1 MNMRVGKNINLN
13 SSCNDV
19 VWSHL
24 EPNIL
29 ASGATNG
36 AVVIWNLQLNKR
48 MKMNSFYTDHKRT
61 VNKVCFHPNDG
72 NLLIS
77 GSQDGRMNLF
87 DLRVKDKAISTF
99 LSQSESVR
107 DVQFSRFRDNTF
119 ASVQENGNVQIWNL
133 RKPDHYCSQ
142 FTAHSGPVFSCDFHL
157 EDQRYLATAGRDR
170 TLKIWDIASSK
181 PQLETCIS
189 AIASVARIKWRPTQR
204 THIASSSLVVDFKIS
219 IWDFSRPF
227 VPFANIQEHKD
238 VVTDFIWRDANANIL
253 ISVGKDGTVHQHQ
266 IAEVENHWLKA
277 NPCALNL
284 TPHNDLFLA
293 TSNYLIRDISPSNI
307 INYLNAGKE
316 NGANQKESQFFLS
329 EPRPARNAK
338 SSTFS
343 LLSNRDHLSES
354 GSNYAATNPP
364 AISSSLTSSP
374 SPAVQLVRRGMQIF
388 QHNQSISHQP
398 TAQSQL
404 SVVNNNGQQL
414 SAAQANFF
422 KLFTSSAAFYK
433 NKNVCKEIS
442 LDWFVESA
450 LRYQLAGKSIGDL
463 FDHNAAVA
471 ESLDRQQ
478 VAQTWRILKQL
489 YVGSNISGQCSLK
502 AAAQFNQ
509 SQSSSSVNN
518 SSNSNNNQNS
528 VSNETI
534 GKPQSQSM
542 LDKASDPKTRNY
554 SGQPLPPSSRHASG
568 SALTS
573 SVILDSKFATTRS
586 RLATYSG
593 GQPNRPPLASSTSVP
608 LTLTQSNKSLTGGK
622 NDSDADE
629 SDDQFIEPAQTTPLD
644 KEFGREHQ
652 DFFFGDGDVNDTH
665 GLTSYDAATNEMLT
679 ELDDTAINPSEVQ
692 REAFQLKHEIQDFTV
707 PPDLDLIN
715 NDLNAITL
723 ADEIETFED
732 DLASTA
738 NERNARKLVKDN
750 NVEKL
755 LAVELEANPPF
766 KFTDI
771 VVRMLSWYADQG
783 DIQTTV
789 SALII
794 LGEKLKYA
802 IDLAIQEHWFHSY
815 IDLLSKFQLWSV
827 INQVSNL
834 SVLSAINSLN
844 QISTSI
850 YTSCAGCNKPLAN
863 NKSGWF
869 CERCKKV
876 TSKCSFCHEVV
887 KGIYVWCKTCSHGGH
902 LACQQF
908 WFTKNKECPSGCNH
922 LCEYN

>member
-1 MNMRVGKNINLN
+1 M
-13 SSCNDV
+13 
-19 VWSHL
+19 
-24 EPNIL
+24 
-29 ASGATNG
+29 
-36 AVVIWNLQLNKR
+36 
-48 MKMNSFYTDHKRT
+48 
-61 VNKVCFHPNDG
+61 
-72 NLLIS
+72 
-77 GSQDGRMNLF
+77 
-87 DLRVKDKAISTF
+87 
-99 LSQSESVR
+99 
-107 DVQFSRFRDNTF
+107 
-119 ASVQENGNVQIWNL
+119 
-133 RKPDHYCSQ
+133 
-142 FTAHSGPVFSCDFHL
+142 
-157 EDQRYLATAGRDR
+157 
-170 TLKIWDIASSK
+170 
-181 PQLETCIS
+181 
-189 AIASVARIKWRPTQR
+189 
-204 THIASSSLVVDFKIS
+204 VDFKIS

-238 VVTDFIWRDANANIL
+238 VVTDFIWRDPNANIL

-277 NPCALNL
+277 NPCAVNL

-307 INYLNAGKE
+307 INYLNTGKE
-316 NGANQKESQFFLS
+316 NGAAKDSGQFVLG
-329 EPRPARNAK
+329 EPRPGRNAK
-338 SSTFS
+338 NSTFS

-354 GSNYAATNPP
+354 GSGHHNPP
-364 AISSSLTSSP
+364 TISSSLTSNP
-374 SPAVQLVRRGMQIF
+374 SSAVQLVRRGMQIF

-398 TAQSQL
+398 TIQSQL
-404 SVVNNNGQQL
+404 SVVSNNGQNGQQL
-414 SAAQANFF
+414 GAAQANFF

-433 NKNVCKEIS
+433 NKNVCQEIS
-442 LDWFVESA
+442 LDWFVETA

-471 ESLDRQQ
+471 ESLGRQQ

-502 AAAQFNQ
+502 GATQFNQ
-509 SQSSSSVNN
+509 NQSSSSVNN
-518 SSNSNNNQNS
+518 SNQTSNNQNS
-528 VSNETI
+528 ATSNEAV
-534 GKPQSQSM
+534 GKQQGQSI
-542 LDKASDPKTRNY
+542 LEKAGEMKTRNF
-554 SGQPLPPSSRHASG
+554 SGQPAPTSSRHASG

-573 SVILDSKFATTRS
+573 SGVLENKFSTTRS

-593 GQPNRPPLASSTSVP
+593 GQSNRPPLASSTSVP
-608 LTLTQSNKSLTGGK
+608 LTLTQSNKSLTGAK

-665 GLTSYDAATNEMLT
+665 GLTSYDVATNEMLT

-715 NDLNAITL
+715 NDLNTITL

-732 DLASTA
+732 DLAGSTA

-755 LAVELEANPPF
+755 LAVEVEANPPF
-766 KFTDI
+766 KFTEI
-771 VVRMLSWYADQG
+771 VVKMLSWYADQG

-802 IDLAIQEHWFHSY
+802 IDLAVQEHWFHSY

-834 SVLSAINSLN
+834 SVLSSINSLN
-844 QISTSI
+844 QVSTTI

-887 KGIYVWCKTCSHGGH
+887 KGIYVWCKSCSHGGH
-902 LACQQF
+902 LACQRF
-908 WFTKNKECPSGCNH
+908 WFTANKECPTGCGH
-922 LCEYN
+922 FCEYN